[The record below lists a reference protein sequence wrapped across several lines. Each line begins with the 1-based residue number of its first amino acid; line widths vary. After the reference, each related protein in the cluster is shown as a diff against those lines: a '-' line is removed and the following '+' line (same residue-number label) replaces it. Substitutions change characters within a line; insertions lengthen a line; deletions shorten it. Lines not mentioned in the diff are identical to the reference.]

1 MRAFSIICVVLLTQ
15 LLLLT
20 SNVSS
25 TPTKYLTSN
34 PHSPNHDDTHD
45 NTHDDIR
52 VLRVGDARN
61 TQERGVS
68 LDFEPLLKLFPWTT
82 SADVARIENLVKK
95 TTHSNTEPPNL
106 ARIFLE
112 EGDDKWTIIKAVLLK
127 NVKPESLRL
136 FLSKHLVSNE
146 EIMLINDQYTSLYN
160 KMQVWKS
167 SKFADSYPIEK
178 FVDYW
183 ISIKRNQNL

>member
-95 TTHSNTEPPNL
+95 TTHSNTEPPNM

-146 EIMLINDQYTSLYN
+146 EIMFQYTSLYN
-160 KMQVWKS
+160 SMKDFKS
-167 SKFADSYPIEK
+167 SRIVEFFPLNDFAEFLIQEM
-178 FVDYW
+178 
-183 ISIKRNQNL
+183 RGR